1 MSILGWDC
9 VDDSPRIKIHLADP
23 EVTIAKVKD
32 LWTLGGR
39 LHSPAVLKGLD
50 LLLGLWSHLNVPEG
64 VRSTT
69 ELGEPE
75 QEDGRS
81 GLTFAYGLRAG
92 ALEPEPKMYFSR
104 WRERPSWGNRAR
116 FFL

>member
-1 MSILGWDC
+1 
-9 VDDSPRIKIHLADP
+9 
-23 EVTIAKVKD
+23 VTIAKVKD

-39 LHSPAVLKGLD
+39 LHGPAVLKGLD
-50 LLLGLWSHLNVPEG
+50 WLLRLWSHLNVPEG

-92 ALEPEPKMYFSR
+92 ALEPEPKMYFPLGGQNDLVVATGLAS
-104 WRERPSWGNRAR
+104 
-116 FFL
+116 FFDHLEWTHLALNYVTDLSETL